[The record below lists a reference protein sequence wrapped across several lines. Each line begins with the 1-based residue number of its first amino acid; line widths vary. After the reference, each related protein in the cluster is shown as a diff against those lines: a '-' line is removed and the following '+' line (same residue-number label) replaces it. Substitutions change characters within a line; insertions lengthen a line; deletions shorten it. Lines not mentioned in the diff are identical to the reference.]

1 MENYIK
7 EQEKEMDYCLYSP
20 LYLEM
25 TYYDNEEYD
34 GMDYWSDEVSAEE
47 GARYLDE
54 VSAAIEQCKV
64 RNKEETGLMEYFEC
78 EDKNLQKSILQKV
91 SYANPTVTVM
101 NNELYGVTEMKL
113 KASLNR
119 QELRE
124 LKDYFR
130 GQYSDGWG
138 ESFEQRE
145 IKTADGELCV
155 SFWRYGYDFYLDTK
169 EEFLSRTGI
178 DVEEMQEE
186 SFGMNMY

>member
-25 TYYDNEEYD
+25 TYYDNEEYG

-64 RNKEETGLMEYFEC
+64 RGKEETGLMEYFEC
-78 EDKNLQKSILQKV
+78 EDKNLQESILQKV

-101 NNELYGVTEMKL
+101 NNELYGVMEMKL